1 MVGVSEQGGGSR
13 YPRTFHG
20 LIVSMVILVVV
31 LVAYWA
37 LNNAFHSTPDPVAA
51 RSVNFR
57 SAVHDVQSAGAPL
70 KPIYP
75 DAVPSGWRVTSADY
89 IPQNGLGT
97 KPAWGLGAVTANH
110 TFVGLRLEASPL
122 DSLVSTYIDKNAS
135 KDGET
140 TIPTAFGKTWVTYS
154 DRGGDTGYATQL
166 GGYVLLVYGSASKA
180 DFTTF
185 MQSLTQASIGKVSP
199 SAAALSPA
207 AQS

>member
-1 MVGVSEQGGGSR
+1 MVGVSQQGGGR

-37 LNNAFHSTPDPVAA
+37 LNNAFHSTPDQVAA
-51 RSVNFR
+51 RSVDFR

-75 DAVPSGWRVTSADY
+75 KTVPDGWRVTSADY
-89 IPQNGLGT
+89 TAQNGLGT
-97 KPAWGLGAVTANH
+97 KPAWGLGAVTTHH

-122 DSLVSTYIDKNAS
+122 DSLVSTYIDKDAS

-140 TIPTAFGKTWVTYS
+140 TIHTAFGDTWTTFS
-154 DRGGDTGYATQL
+154 DRGGDTGYATQV
-166 GGYVLLVYGSASKA
+166 GDYVLLVYGSASKA

-185 MQSLTQASIGKVSP
+185 MQRLTQAPISKVTP
-199 SAAALSPA
+199 SSA